1 MEPNYYEA
9 YDLRYRQIH
18 QQHLQ
23 WSSETPTPIVAEILQ
38 QYPLSHEAKLLE
50 IGCGEGRDAIPL
62 LEKGMDLLATD
73 ISPEAIRYCRER
85 MPAFAD
91 RFQVLDCIGGEW
103 PGTFDLIYAV
113 AVLHMLVMD
122 SDRRAF
128 YRFIREHLKPDGL
141 GLVCTMGD
149 GLMECQSDIRTAFED
164 QERVHG
170 ESGKKVRI
178 AGTSC
183 RIVSFASFEKELADN
198 GLKVIQKGLTA
209 APPDF
214 SQMLYALVRKD

>member
-9 YDLRYRQIH
+9 YDLCYRQIH

-183 RIVSFASFEKELADN
+183 RMVSFASFEKELSDN